1 MENSQTRNVNTEYVR
16 LSPWAIL
23 HFAARTIGQLVS
35 NAYALV
41 PVVYG
46 LYQTDSAAITLGAFA
61 GILALV
67 VLSATL
73 RYFYFTYLIQNA
85 SVQVREGV
93 FQKKQLN
100 LPFHRIQNVNFEHP
114 FYFRPL
120 GLVTVKIDGAGSASE
135 EVLLAALNLEQGQQI
150 REQIHSHNRLT
161 NVTGNADDLL
171 AQSGTAGEVVST
183 HAWKLMLTRS
193 LPDLVL
199 HGLTNN
205 RAWIILGALGA
216 VYGQAADDINLYI
229 ASLGLDL
236 GGFMADRTMIA
247 IVVLGFGAL
256 MMAIMIVAGLSV
268 LGSIFSYYKFELHTS
283 NDAFMVRRGLLTH
296 HEINMKKSRIQAV
309 RVKRDWLDMILG
321 RMNVVFEQISY
332 GAGQPAGMGTDKQI
346 LVPSVEPPHT
356 DLLTNE
362 ALSAQRLSQLEFT
375 PISHRYFNKL
385 ATITTVC
392 YCVIALGFSAAM
404 SLSFFWVFGLLLPVL
419 AVHVF
424 LVYMSCKR
432 WGLAIDNGLVVV
444 RKGIFGV
451 DHILIP
457 AFKVQEIGR
466 IQTPLMK
473 RKDLSSIGIAVA
485 SSKVS
490 VPFLP
495 DEVVRRVINYCL
507 FEAES
512 TDRSWM

>member
-1 MENSQTRNVNTEYVR
+1 M
-16 LSPWAIL
+16 
-23 HFAARTIGQLVS
+23 QLIS
-35 NAYALV
+35 NAYALI

-46 LYQTDSAAITLGAFA
+46 LYQTDSAAITIAAFA
-61 GILALV
+61 GALILVAV
-67 VLSATL
+67 SATL
-73 RYFYFTYLIQNA
+73 RYLYFSYLIQNA

-93 FQKKQLN
+93 FSKKQLN
-100 LPFHRIQNVNFEHP
+100 LPFHRIQNVNLEHP

-135 EVLLAALNLEQGQQI
+135 EVLLAALNLEQGEQI
-150 REQIHSHNRLT
+150 REQIHRHNRLS
-161 NVTGNADDLL
+161 NVADNTDQRVL
-171 AQSGTAGEVVST
+171 AKSSKSGEAAST
-183 HAWKLMLTRS
+183 HTWKLNLTRS

-216 VYGQAADDINLYI
+216 VYGQAADDINLSI

-236 GGFMADRTMIA
+236 GSLVSDQTTIA
-247 IVVLGFGAL
+247 LVVLGFSAL

-283 NDAFMVRRGLLTH
+283 DDAFMVRRGLLTH

-332 GAGQPAGMGTDKQI
+332 SGGQPVGMGGDKQI
-346 LVPSVEPPHT
+346 LVPSVETHHT

-362 ALSAQRLSQLEFT
+362 ALSAQRLAQLEFT
-375 PISHRYFNKL
+375 PISHRYFIKL

-392 YCVIALGFSAAM
+392 YFVIGLGFSLAM
-404 SLSFFWVFGLLLPVL
+404 PLGFFWPSAFLPVL
-419 AVHVF
+419 AMHVF
-424 LVYMSCKR
+424 LEYMSCKR
-432 WGLAIDNGLVVV
+432 WGLAVDDGLVVV
-444 RKGIFGV
+444 RKGILGV

-457 AFKVQEIGR
+457 AFKVQEVGR
-466 IQTPLMK
+466 TQTPLMK
-473 RKDLSSIGIAVA
+473 RKDLSSISIAVA
-485 SSKVS
+485 SSRVS

-495 DEVVRRVINYCL
+495 DQVVRSVINYCL
-507 FEAES
+507 YEAES